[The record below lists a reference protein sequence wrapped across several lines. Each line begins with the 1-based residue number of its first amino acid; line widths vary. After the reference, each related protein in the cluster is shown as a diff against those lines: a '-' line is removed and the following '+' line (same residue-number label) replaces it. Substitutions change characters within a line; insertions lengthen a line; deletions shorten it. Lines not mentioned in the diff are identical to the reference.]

1 MFRNITDEQRELIY
15 GVMEPITVK
24 KGDWIIKQG
33 AVGDRFYI
41 IDEGTFEVR
50 ILKDGEEDDGTGGSL
65 VHLYEGSLSKHLHPI
80 FGELALMYSAP
91 RSASVIAR
99 TDGVLFGLHRSAFRQ
114 VLAQSQGTR
123 KELMKTIGKIALF
136 QDLSEEEV
144 SKLAVSFEEI
154 AFGRGE
160 QIVEQGHVG
169 DSMFVITSGT
179 CERVKVSKGNPESST
194 LKAGDNFG
202 EEVILD
208 RQKYAATV
216 ISLQTVT
223 GWKIDRQTLKNTSL
237 LKN

>member
-1 MFRNITDEQRELIY
+1 
-15 GVMEPITVK
+15 
-24 KGDWIIKQG
+24 
-33 AVGDRFYI
+33 
-41 IDEGTFEVR
+41 
-50 ILKDGEEDDGTGGSL
+50 
-65 VHLYEGSLSKHLHPI
+65 
-80 FGELALMYSAP
+80 MYSAP

-144 SKLAVSFEEI
+144 SKVAVSFEEI

-179 CERVKVSKGNPESST
+179 CG
-194 LKAGDNFG
+194 
-202 EEVILD
+202 
-208 RQKYAATV
+208 
-216 ISLQTVT
+216 
-223 GWKIDRQTLKNTSL
+223 KIYF
-237 LKN
+237 